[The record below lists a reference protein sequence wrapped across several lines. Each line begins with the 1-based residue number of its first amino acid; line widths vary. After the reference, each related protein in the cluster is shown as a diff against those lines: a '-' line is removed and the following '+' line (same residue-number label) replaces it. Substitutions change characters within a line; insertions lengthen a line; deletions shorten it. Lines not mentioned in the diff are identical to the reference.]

1 MNASPPPPS
10 EADLAPAS
18 SPEFSIDP
26 ICKMKVNRQAP
37 KGGSFE
43 FLGTT
48 YFFCNPRCR
57 EKFAADPER
66 YLYARK
72 PATPPAAVRWL
83 CPMCPEVSEASP
95 VPCPKCG
102 MALEPDQ
109 LSLTAPTEDPNREL
123 TEMTRRLKGAL
134 LLAGPVLVL
143 DMGGMLLGGH
153 HRPLWQLVVEALLTT
168 LVLVAGSELWRRG
181 YRSLVD
187 WHLNMFSL
195 IAIGVATAYGYSMVR
210 LGQHLFSGQHGPP
223 PEVYFESAAVITTL
237 VLLGQ
242 VLELRARQKT
252 GEALRALLTLLPAV
266 ARRVFPNGEERDVP
280 QSELFPGH
288 RVRCLPG
295 QRVAADGVILDG
307 QSALDE
313 SLLTGESLPVPRH
326 VGDRVIGG
334 AVNGNGS
341 LLIRITEVG
350 ADTMVGQIVQ
360 AVRRAQRSR
369 APIERI
375 VDRASAVF
383 VPAVV
388 TAAALT
394 LLVWLI
400 VGGVAKLPLAVISA
414 VSVLIVA
421 CPCALGLATPMSILV
436 GSGRG
441 ATEGVLFRDAEALER
456 LALVDTIVLDK
467 TGTLTLGKP
476 SVAALLPQDGVSE
489 ARLLSVAAGL
499 EQGSEHPL
507 STAIV
512 AAARQQSLAVV
523 SATSIEALPGRGLR
537 GQTVEGPVVVGTL
550 ALLTEEGITVPKD
563 VVGEVTL
570 LQQEGQTVMQVALAG
585 QWLGAIAVHDQQR
598 DGVEETVGQLRKL
611 GLRLVLATG
620 DNEKTA
626 QAIAHRLGIAEL
638 YAQLTPHDKAAL
650 VKRLHAEGRHVAMV
664 GDGVNDAEAL
674 ASADVGVAMGSGT
687 DVAIK
692 SAAVTLVHG
701 ELRSLRKAILLSKH
715 IRRNI
720 RQNLWFAFGYNLL
733 AVPIAAGV
741 LYPLVGVLLSPMLA
755 SAAMSLSSV
764 SVIGNAIRLKNVRLD
779 T

>member
-1 MNASPPPPS
+1 MNASPPPPPES
-10 EADLAPAS
+10 SPES

-37 KGGSFE
+37 KGGSFA
-43 FLGTT
+43 FLDTT

-66 YLYARK
+66 YLYASK
-72 PATPPAAVRWL
+72 PATPPAAARWL

-109 LSLTAPTEDPNREL
+109 LSLTPPTEDPNREL
-123 TEMTRRLKGAL
+123 TEMTRRLKVAL

-143 DMGGMLLGGH
+143 DMGGMLLWGH
-153 HRPLWQLVVEALLTT
+153 HRPLWQLGVEALLTT

-195 IAIGVATAYGYSMVR
+195 ITIGVATAYGYSMVR
-210 LGQHLFSGQHGPP
+210 LGQYLLGGQVGHP

-266 ARRVFPNGEERDVP
+266 ARRVFPSGEERDVP
-280 QSELFPGH
+280 QSELYPGH
-288 RVRCLPG
+288 RVRVLPG

-383 VPAVV
+383 VPTVV

-489 ARLLSVAAGL
+489 DGSCPSLRAWNKAVSIRSAPPLSPLPASSRSLVAA
-499 EQGSEHPL
+499 
-507 STAIV
+507 TA
-512 AAARQQSLAVV
+512 
-523 SATSIEALPGRGLR
+523 IEALPGRGLR
-537 GQTVEGPVVVGTL
+537 GQTAEGPVVVGTL

-598 DGVEETVGQLRKL
+598 EGVEETVGQLRKL

-638 YAQLTPHDKAAL
+638 HAQLTPHDKAAL
-650 VKRLHAEGRHVAMV
+650 VKRLHSEGRRVAMV

-764 SVIGNAIRLKNVRLD
+764 SVIGNALRLKNVRLD